1 MLCISRFEGEVV
13 CIGPDV
19 RMTVTGIRTTGG
31 RLTAR
36 LGFEAPRHIQIDRE
50 EIYVSKGGTL
60 WQGPPAGVFT
70 DGWLCEDTLGMYFC
84 KVEPDFGQ
92 YVNGW
97 RGKLHMEVSG
107 IIAWKFPA
115 DLPYEKRCIKVG
127 PEAEKGVPCFKS

>member
-19 RMTVTGIRTTGG
+19 RMTLTGIRTTAG

-60 WQGPPAGVFT
+60 WQGPPAGVFV
-70 DGWLCEDTLGMYFC
+70 DGWLCEDKHGVILS
-84 KVEPDFGQ
+84 VEAPVWAAQADC
-92 YVNGW
+92 W
-97 RGKLHMEVSG
+97 VSITG
-107 IIAWKFPA
+107 RAVQDVVAWKFPA
-115 DLPYEKRCIKVG
+115 GLPYEKRCIKVG
-127 PEAEKGVPCFKS
+127 PEAEKGIPCFKS